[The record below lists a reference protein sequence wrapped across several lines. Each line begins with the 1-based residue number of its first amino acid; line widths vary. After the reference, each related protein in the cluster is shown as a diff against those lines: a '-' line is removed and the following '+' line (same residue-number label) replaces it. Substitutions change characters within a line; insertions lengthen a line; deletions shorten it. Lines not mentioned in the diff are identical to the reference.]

1 MPSSANEKVL
11 VSTNTMNNPIF
22 FISTYFVVGQICC
35 NLAANQNELSG
46 NTYTSMSADFPIFVA
61 MASFEDFKLNR
72 QLLNAIAEAGYTVP
86 TEIQE
91 KAITPILAGQD
102 VMGIAQTGT
111 GKTAAFVLP
120 MLMKLKYAQGNDP
133 RALILSPTR
142 ELAMQIEE
150 SIRSFSTYLDLR
162 TVLLYGGLGPKTQKE
177 LLSKGCDIIVATPGR
192 FLDLYL
198 SGEINTKSLKFLV
211 LDEADKMMDM
221 GFISKIHRI
230 LEVVP
235 RKRQNLLFSATM
247 SELVRKIAGDF
258 LAFPT
263 VIEVS
268 EQATPAQTVQQTLY
282 HVPNLKTKLNLLQHF
297 FKDDEAFSRIIVFCK
312 TKVVADRIFAF
323 LSRKYGEEEVRV
335 IHANKG
341 QNTRI
346 NSINAFKE
354 GNVRI
359 LVATDVAA
367 RGLDV
372 SQVSHVINFDVPIV
386 IEDYVHR
393 IGRTGRAFNTGDA
406 ITFCNPSETYYISKI
421 EKLIRQSIPVQEI
434 PEEVVIEKT
443 PFDERQA
450 IAKEIDNQK
459 KKEDPDFK
467 GAFHDKKYVIKAA
480 QAKASGARPA
490 NRGKAKPGKG
500 KSAGPKKKR

>member
-1 MPSSANEKVL
+1 MFTWKRAVGDCL
-11 VSTNTMNNPIF
+11 DFVIF
-22 FISTYFVVGQICC
+22 
-35 NLAANQNELSG
+35 AK
-46 NTYTSMSADFPIFVA
+46 
-61 MASFEDFKLNR
+61 MASFEDFKLNK
-72 QLLNAIAEAGYTVP
+72 QILNAVEEAGFSIP

-111 GKTAAFVLP
+111 GKTAAYVLP
-120 MLMKLKYAQGNDP
+120 ILMNLKYAQGNDP
-133 RALILSPTR
+133 RAVILSPTR

-150 SIRSFSTYLDLR
+150 NIRLFSNYLDLR

-177 LLSKGCDIIVATPGR
+177 QLAKGCDIIVATPGR
-192 FLDLYL
+192 FLELYL
-198 SGEINTKSLKFLV
+198 EGEIHLKGIKFLV

-230 LEVVP
+230 LEIMP

-258 LAFPT
+258 LEFPT
-263 VIEVS
+263 VIEVT
-268 EQATPAQTVQQTLY
+268 EQATPAKTVNQSLY

-297 FKDDEAFSRIIVFCK
+297 FKDDEAFSRVIVFCK
-312 TKVVADRIFAF
+312 TKAVADNIFSY
-323 LSRKYGEEEVRV
+323 LERKYGSDDVRV

-354 GNVRI
+354 GTVRI

-406 ITFCNPSETYYISKI
+406 ITFCNPAEEYYVSKI
-421 EKLIRQSIPVQEI
+421 EKLIKQSIPVQDL
-434 PEEVVIEKT
+434 PEGVIIEKT
-443 PFDERQA
+443 PFDEKQD
-450 IAKEIDNQK
+450 IAREIDNQK
-459 KKEDPDFK
+459 KKDDPDFK
-467 GAFHDKKYVIKAA
+467 GAFHEKKYVQRMNNSRKNGN
-480 QAKASGARPA
+480 K
-490 NRGKAKPGKG
+490 GKG
-500 KSAGPKKKR
+500 RPSKKGPSRPSKKR

>member
-1 MPSSANEKVL
+1 
-11 VSTNTMNNPIF
+11 
-22 FISTYFVVGQICC
+22 
-35 NLAANQNELSG
+35 
-46 NTYTSMSADFPIFVA
+46 
-61 MASFEDFKLNR
+61 MASFEDFKLNK
-72 QLLNAIAEAGYTVP
+72 QLQNAIAEAGYTVP
-86 TEIQE
+86 TEIQR

-120 MLMKLKYAQGNDP
+120 MLMKLKYAQGEDP

-150 SIRSFSTYLDLR
+150 HIRLFSTSLDLR
-162 TVLLYGGLGPKTQKE
+162 TVVLYGGLGPKTQKE
-177 LLSKGCDIIVATPGR
+177 QLAKGCDIIVATPGR

-198 SGEINTKSLKFLV
+198 DGDIHTKSLKFLV
-211 LDEADKMMDM
+211 MDEADKMMDM
-221 GFISKIHRI
+221 GFIGKIHRI

-263 VIEVS
+263 TIEVT
-268 EQATPAQTVQQTLY
+268 EQATPAQTVTQTLY
-282 HVPNLKTKLNLLQHF
+282 EVPNLKTKLNLLQYLL
-297 FKDDEAFSRIIVFCK
+297 KDDTSFHRIIVFCK
-312 TKVVADRIFAF
+312 TKTVADNVFHY
-323 LSRKYGEEEVRV
+323 LERKYGQEQVRV

-346 NSINAFKE
+346 NSINSFKE
-354 GNVRI
+354 GNIRI

-372 SQVSHVINFDVPIV
+372 SNVSHVFNFDVPIV

-393 IGRTGRAFNTGDA
+393 IGRTGRAYNNGDA
-406 ITFCNPSETYYISKI
+406 ITFCNPAEKYYIHKI
-421 EKLIRQSIPVQEI
+421 EKLIRQKIPVTPI
-434 PEEVVIEKT
+434 PDEVFLEKT
-443 PFDERQA
+443 DFREAQD
-450 IAKEIDNQK
+450 IAREIDSQK
-459 KKEDPDFK
+459 RKEDPDFK
-467 GAFHDKKYVIKAA
+467 GAFHEKKHTLKENSR
-480 QAKASGARPA
+480 QK
-490 NRGKAKPGKG
+490 KPGGGKVGAKG
-500 KSAGPKKKR
+500 KSAKFRKR